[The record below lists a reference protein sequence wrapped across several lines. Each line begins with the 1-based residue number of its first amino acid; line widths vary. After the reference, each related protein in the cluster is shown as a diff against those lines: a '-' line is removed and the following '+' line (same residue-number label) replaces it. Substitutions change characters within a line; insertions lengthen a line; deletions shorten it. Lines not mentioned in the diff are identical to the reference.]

1 MASESSRRVDKLRIY
16 NRSECVVFHTTNA
29 PFGGLSNMASGYPV
43 NVNGVAIK
51 TVEALYQACRFPYRP
66 DVQEYILAEASP
78 MVAKRKTLPYR
89 QETRQDWE
97 TVRHT
102 VMRWSLRIKL
112 AQNYVKFGELLIG
125 TGDRPIVEQSSKDDF
140 WGAFSKSDGTLVGQN
155 VLGRLLMELRMYLLE
170 DTNESLRVVHPPNL
184 PDFLLLGKPVETI
197 DSRGEAPPPQ
207 NRLL

>member
-1 MASESSRRVDKLRIY
+1 
-16 NRSECVVFHTTNA
+16 
-29 PFGGLSNMASGYPV
+29 MASGYPV